1 MAGPLTQASQTA
13 QSFADISLLLRE
25 CTADAELH
33 LLRDHIGA
41 LAKALDMAVGARR
54 HRREPN
60 TIARRATVLAQE
72 VRRHQTTLGHK
83 ESGWQRMYE
92 WTNYQRTLRELA
104 QAVQHW
110 RETLAQRSSREGA
123 AFDQM
128 EQLAWRTLGEGLL
141 LMDMYQQGTSK
152 LMELEQLQ
160 HLERYPEQDTVAPTP
175 TKQSHRTAPAAPW
188 WRRLWQRCQ
197 HWLQRLQR
205 PSRRRS

>member
-25 CTADAELH
+25 CVTDAELH

-60 TIARRATVLAQE
+60 TIARRATALAQE
-72 VRRHQTTLGHK
+72 VRRHQTTLCNH
-83 ESGWQRMYE
+83 ESGWKAMYE
-92 WTNYQRTLRELA
+92 WTSYQRALRELA
-104 QAVQHW
+104 QAVQRW
-110 RETLAQRSSREGA
+110 REALAQRSSQEGA

-141 LMDMYQQGTSK
+141 LMDMYQQGTSQ
-152 LMELEQLQ
+152 LIALEQLQ
-160 HLERYPEQDTVAPTP
+160 HMEQYPEYDTASPPAQGHHAMPTV
-175 TKQSHRTAPAAPW
+175 PW
-188 WRRLWQRCQ
+188 WRGLWQRCQ
-197 HWLQRLQR
+197 HWLPRW
-205 PSRRRS
+205 RS